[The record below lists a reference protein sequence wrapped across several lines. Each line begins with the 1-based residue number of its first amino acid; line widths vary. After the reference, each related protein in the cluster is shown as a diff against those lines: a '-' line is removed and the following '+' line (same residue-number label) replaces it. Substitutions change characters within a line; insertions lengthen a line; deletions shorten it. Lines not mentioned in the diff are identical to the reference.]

1 MSLKTKN
8 FGSNTLANPL
18 MESQKPESKS
28 DEIDLSLLFSS
39 IGKSIRGGWMNF
51 MRFLATVRRVPIENK
66 WPFIIIIVASV
77 GLGVYFSS
85 FIRKNFYESKMIISS
100 QFLNKTLAENIIDN
114 LNGLAAEGKK
124 TGLAAA
130 LNLPDTLADNIIGF
144 DVLAFVEESDVVDVE
159 ILREKLSSV
168 PEVDMPKDLIENI
181 VERVEIENRH
191 AFEITVRTLN
201 PSVIPNLQE
210 AIVGYFQ
217 RNPYIQ
223 KRIAINRE
231 NLLDKKKKLARD
243 IEKLDSL
250 KSVMY
255 QNYKTMAEQTRGSNN
270 VILSDKA
277 ATNPTE
283 LYETGLAIYEEF
295 QDVNADLYLQKDLE
309 VVNGFTAFTEPASL
323 RMKQIVL
330 FSFLIG
336 IAIAYLV
343 VALRTFNNYLANL
356 E

>member
-1 MSLKTKN
+1 
-8 FGSNTLANPL
+8 

-51 MRFLATVRRVPIENK
+51 MLFLATLRRIPIENK
-66 WPFIIIIVASV
+66 WSFIVIIAAS
-77 GLGVYFSS
+77 LGAGIYFSS
-85 FIRKNFYESKMIISS
+85 FVRKNFYESKMILSS

-114 LNGLAAEGKK
+114 LNGLASEGTKK
-124 TGLAAA
+124 GLAAA

-144 DVLAFVEESDVVDVE
+144 DVTPFVEESDVVDVE
-159 ILREKLSSV
+159 VLREKLTSV
-168 PEVDMPKDLIENI
+168 PETDMPKELVDNIIERI
-181 VERVEIENRH
+181 EIENRH

-201 PSVIPNLQE
+201 PSVISNLQE
-210 AIVGYFQ
+210 AIFNYFQ

-223 KRIAINRE
+223 RRIAINRE
-231 NLLDKKKKLARD
+231 NLQNKKKKLARD
-243 IEKLDSL
+243 IGKLDSL

-255 QNYKTMAEQTRGSNN
+255 QNYKSMAEQTRGSNN

-283 LYETGLAIYEEF
+283 LYKTDLAIYDEF
-295 QDVNADLYLQKDLE
+295 QEVNADLHLQRDLE
-309 VVNGFTAFTEPASL
+309 IVNGFTAFTEPASP
-323 RMKQIVL
+323 RMRLIIFYSL
-330 FSFLIG
+330 LIG
-336 IAIAYLV
+336 IGIAYLI
-343 VALRTFNNYLANL
+343 VALRMFNKYLANL